1 MCTMRKNIKF
11 LLEYFCFWNVG
22 SFRYKKTRTIL
33 YSSRLNYLRTKCV
46 YVKKKEKLIKKLKK
60 KTFQREMNGVGG
72 CLPASLE
79 CHGFRMRPFAWFGI
93 RRKTCSECPCPGH
106 LKQINVF
113 LTYFLKTFFL
123 GINIGPEGSD
133 ILIFYKK
140 KGIVLGVNIGPNS
153 NVLKI
158 KPWHLKHF

>member
-1 MCTMRKNIKF
+1 MRQDRFRPPHEQF
-11 LLEYFCFWNVG
+11 L
-22 SFRYKKTRTIL
+22 I
-33 YSSRLNYLRTKCV
+33 
-46 YVKKKEKLIKKLKK
+46 
-60 KTFQREMNGVGG
+60 
-72 CLPASLE
+72 
-79 CHGFRMRPFAWFGI
+79 
-93 RRKTCSECPCPGH
+93 TCSTDGHSLAKCPSPWH
-106 LKQINVF
+106 LKQIIVF